1 MDINSIISNAD
12 IIIVTSKS
20 GLNIANNLSEEL
32 KILNFNTTIVNNI
45 TDSDKLHIILFSF
58 LLPKLP
64 KNYILYQLE
73 QLKVKF

>member
-32 KILNFNTTIVNNI
+32 KIVF
-45 TDSDKLHIILFSF
+45 
-58 LLPKLP
+58 
-64 KNYILYQLE
+64 
-73 QLKVKF
+73 